1 MSLDDVQAAREQAIG
16 DLALK
21 FRGPD
26 PKERALARGER
37 RSSRQRAGT
46 KRWQQIAEAK
56 QGPCRV
62 CGAPGPN
69 QLHHIV
75 SRAQLGADT
84 ESNISPLC
92 AVDHAAVT
100 RREAAACRAL
110 IESLTDEE
118 YSYAVTKGGEDFFER
133 AYGLTYERGG
143 GA

>member
-1 MSLDDVQAAREQAIG
+1 MPLDGPAR
-16 DLALK
+16 
-21 FRGPD
+21 PY
-26 PKERALARGER
+26 PKESSLVRGQR

-84 ESNISPLC
+84 EANIAPLC
-92 AVDHAAVT
+92 AVCHKAVT
-100 RREAAACRAL
+100 ERDRAACRAL
-110 IESLTDEE
+110 IESLDDAE
-118 YSYAVTKGGEDFFER
+118 YSYALHKGGEDFFER
-133 AYGLTYERGG
+133 AYRLVYSR
-143 GA
+143 